1 MSSMWGKN
9 LKISIFGESHGS
21 EIGVVIDGLESGF
34 EIDLKEVEKQID
46 RRKPGKNRLS
56 TARKEDDIPNIVSG
70 FFEGKTTGTPLCA
83 TIKNKDR
90 KSTDY
95 TQIRDNF
102 RPGHADYTGFVRY
115 KGFNDYRGGGHFSGR
130 LTAPIVFAGAICRQI
145 LEKKGIK
152 IVSHIKSIK
161 NIEDSSFD
169 YIDIDSEI
177 TKRLSSSDFPLIN
190 ESLETNMKDEIL
202 KARENLDSVGGK
214 IECAVTGICAGVGSP
229 IFDSVESVISS
240 MMFSIPAVKGI
251 EFGEGFGISEMY
263 GSEANDEMYVNENG
277 DILSYTNNNGG
288 VIGGITNGM
297 PIVFTV
303 AIKPTPS
310 IAKKQKTV
318 NISEIRSDNISNCN
332 NKLDKDEC
340 AKKNRIKNNEIEV
353 NGRHDPCIVQRAV
366 SVIEAATAIAIL
378 DMIYDK

>member
-9 LKISIFGESHGS
+9 LKISIFGESHGA
-21 EIGVVIDGLESGF
+21 EIGVVIDGLEPGF
-34 EIDLKEVEKQID
+34 EIDLEEVERQMD
-46 RRKPGKNRLS
+46 RRKPGKNKMS
-56 TARKEDDIPNIVSG
+56 TARKEDDKANIVSG

-83 TIKNKDR
+83 NIKNKDR
-90 KSTDY
+90 KSADY

-102 RPGHADYTGFVRY
+102 RPGHADYTGFMRY

-152 IVSHIKSIK
+152 ITSHIKAIK

-169 YIDIDSEI
+169 YTNIDEKLI
-177 TKRLSSSDFPLIN
+177 KRLSYSDFPLID
-190 ESLETNMKDEIL
+190 ESLEDSMKNEIL
-202 KARENLDSVGGK
+202 KAREILDSVGGK
-214 IECAVTGICAGVGSP
+214 IECAVVGIDAGIGSP

-251 EFGEGFGISEMY
+251 EFGEGFDISRLY
-263 GSEANDEMYVNENG
+263 GSESNDEMYVDNEG
-277 DILSYTNNNGG
+277 KILSYTNNNGG

-310 IAKKQKTV
+310 ISSKQRTV
-318 NISEIRSDNISNCN
+318 NVADLRSYENGDV
-332 NKLDKDEC
+332 
-340 AKKNRIKNNEIEV
+340 KNTEIEV

-366 SVIEAATAIAIL
+366 SVIESAAAIAVL
-378 DMIYDK
+378 DMLYGM

>member
-9 LKISIFGESHGS
+9 LKISIFGESHGA
-21 EIGVVIDGLESGF
+21 EIGVVIDGLEPGF
-34 EIDLKEVEKQID
+34 EIDLDEVERQMD

-56 TARKEDDIPNIVSG
+56 TARKEDDKANIVSG

-83 TIKNKDR
+83 NIKNKDR
-90 KSTDY
+90 KSADY

-152 IVSHIKSIK
+152 IVSHIKAIK

-169 YIDIDSEI
+169 YTNIDEKLI
-177 TKRLSSSDFPLIN
+177 KRLSYSDFPLID
-190 ESLETNMKDEIL
+190 ESLEDSMKNEIL

-214 IECAVTGICAGVGSP
+214 IECAVVGIDAGIGSP

-251 EFGEGFGISEMY
+251 EFGEGFDISRMY
-263 GSEANDEMYVNENG
+263 GSESNDEMYVDNEG
-277 DILSYTNNNGG
+277 KILSYTNNNGG

-310 IAKKQKTV
+310 ISSKQRTV
-318 NISEIRSDNISNCN
+318 NVADLRSYENGYV
-332 NKLDKDEC
+332 
-340 AKKNRIKNNEIEV
+340 KNTEIEV

-366 SVIEAATAIAIL
+366 SVIESAAAIAML
-378 DMIYDK
+378 DMLYGM

>member
-9 LKISIFGESHGS
+9 LKISIFGESHGA
-21 EIGVVIDGLESGF
+21 EIGVVIDGLEPGF
-34 EIDLKEVEKQID
+34 EIDLDEVERQMD

-56 TARKEDDIPNIVSG
+56 TARKEDDKANIVSG

-83 TIKNKDR
+83 NIKNKDR
-90 KSTDY
+90 KSADY

-152 IVSHIKSIK
+152 IVSHIKAIK

-169 YIDIDSEI
+169 YTNIDEKLI
-177 TKRLSSSDFPLIN
+177 KRLSYSDFPLID
-190 ESLETNMKDEIL
+190 ESLEDSMKNEIL
-202 KARENLDSVGGK
+202 KARENLDSVGGR
-214 IECAVTGICAGVGSP
+214 IECAVVGIDAGIGSP

-251 EFGEGFGISEMY
+251 EFGEGFDISRMY
-263 GSEANDEMYVNENG
+263 GSESNDEMYVDNEG
-277 DILSYTNNNGG
+277 KILSYTNNNGG

-310 IAKKQKTV
+310 IASKQRTV
-318 NISEIRSDNISNCN
+318 NVANLRDCKDNGV
-332 NKLDKDEC
+332 
-340 AKKNRIKNNEIEV
+340 KNTEIEV

-366 SVIEAATAIAIL
+366 SVIESATAIAIL
-378 DMIYDK
+378 DMIYGI

>member
-9 LKISIFGESHGS
+9 LKISIFGESHGA
-21 EIGVVIDGLESGF
+21 EIGVVIDGLEPGF
-34 EIDLKEVEKQID
+34 EIDLEEVERQMD
-46 RRKPGKNRLS
+46 RRKPGKNKMS
-56 TARKEDDIPNIVSG
+56 TARKEDDKANIVSG

-83 TIKNKDR
+83 NIKNKDR
-90 KSTDY
+90 KSADY

-102 RPGHADYTGFVRY
+102 RPGHADYTGFMRY

-152 IVSHIKSIK
+152 IVSHIKSIR
-161 NIEDSSFD
+161 NIEDRSFD
-169 YIDIDSEI
+169 HTDIDKNLIE
-177 TKRLSSSDFPLIN
+177 KLSYSNFPLIDGH
-190 ESLETNMKDEIL
+190 LEDSMKDEIL
-202 KARENLDSVGGK
+202 KARENLDSVGGR
-214 IECAVTGICAGVGSP
+214 IECAVVGIDAGIGSP

-251 EFGEGFGISEMY
+251 EFGEGFDISRLY
-263 GSEANDEMYVNENG
+263 GSESNDEMYVDNEG
-277 DILSYTNNNGG
+277 KILSYTNNNGG

-310 IAKKQKTV
+310 ISSKQRTV
-318 NISEIRSDNISNCN
+318 NVADLRSYENGD
-332 NKLDKDEC
+332 
-340 AKKNRIKNNEIEV
+340 IKNTEIEV

-366 SVIEAATAIAIL
+366 SVIESAAAIAVL
-378 DMIYDK
+378 DMLYGM

>member
-9 LKISIFGESHGS
+9 LKISVFGESHGS
-21 EIGVVIDGLESGF
+21 EIGVVIDGLEPGF
-34 EIDLKEVEKQID
+34 EIDLEEVERQMD
-46 RRKPGKNRLS
+46 RRKPGKNKMS
-56 TARKEDDIPNIVSG
+56 TARKEDDKANIVSG

-90 KSTDY
+90 KSADY

-102 RPGHADYTGFVRY
+102 RPGHADYTGFMRY

-152 IVSHIKSIK
+152 IVSHIKSIR
-161 NIEDSSFD
+161 NIEDRSFD
-169 YIDIDSEI
+169 YTDIDKNLIE
-177 TKRLSSSDFPLIN
+177 KLSYSNFPLIDGH
-190 ESLETNMKDEIL
+190 LEDSMKDEIL
-202 KARENLDSVGGK
+202 KARENLDSVGGR
-214 IECAVTGICAGVGSP
+214 IECAVVGIDAGIGSP

-251 EFGEGFGISEMY
+251 EFGEGFDISRLY
-263 GSEANDEMYVNENG
+263 GSESNDEMYVDNEG
-277 DILSYTNNNGG
+277 KILSYTNNNGG

-310 IAKKQKTV
+310 ISSKQRTV
-318 NISEIRSDNISNCN
+318 NVADLRSYENGDV
-332 NKLDKDEC
+332 
-340 AKKNRIKNNEIEV
+340 KNTEIEV

-366 SVIEAATAIAIL
+366 SVIESAAAIAVL
-378 DMIYDK
+378 DMLYGM

>member
-1 MSSMWGKN
+1 MWGKN
-9 LKISIFGESHGS
+9 LKISIFGESHGA
-21 EIGVVIDGLESGF
+21 EIGVVIDGLEPGF
-34 EIDLKEVEKQID
+34 EIDLDEVERQMD

-56 TARKEDDIPNIVSG
+56 TARKEDDKANIVSG

-83 TIKNKDR
+83 NIKNKDR
-90 KSTDY
+90 KSADY

-152 IVSHIKSIK
+152 ITSHIKAIK

-169 YIDIDSEI
+169 YTNIDEKLI
-177 TKRLSSSDFPLIN
+177 KRLSYSDFPLID
-190 ESLETNMKDEIL
+190 ESLEDSMKNEIL
-202 KARENLDSVGGK
+202 KAREILDSVGGK
-214 IECAVTGICAGVGSP
+214 IECAVVGIDAGIGSP

-251 EFGEGFGISEMY
+251 EFGEGFDISRLY
-263 GSEANDEMYVNENG
+263 GSESNDEMYVDNEG
-277 DILSYTNNNGG
+277 KILSYTNNNGG

-310 IAKKQKTV
+310 ISSKQRTV
-318 NISEIRSDNISNCN
+318 NVADLRSYENGDV
-332 NKLDKDEC
+332 
-340 AKKNRIKNNEIEV
+340 KNTEIEV

-366 SVIEAATAIAIL
+366 SVIESAAAIAVL
-378 DMIYDK
+378 DMLYGM

>member
-9 LKISIFGESHGS
+9 LKISIFGESHGA
-21 EIGVVIDGLESGF
+21 EIGVVIDGLEPGF
-34 EIDLKEVEKQID
+34 EIDLDEVERQMD

-56 TARKEDDIPNIVSG
+56 TARKEDDKANIVSG

-83 TIKNKDR
+83 NIKNKDR
-90 KSTDY
+90 KSADY

-152 IVSHIKSIK
+152 ITSHIKAIK

-169 YIDIDSEI
+169 YTNIDEKLI
-177 TKRLSSSDFPLIN
+177 KRLSYSDFPLID
-190 ESLETNMKDEIL
+190 ESLEDSMKNEIL
-202 KARENLDSVGGK
+202 KAREILDSVGGK
-214 IECAVTGICAGVGSP
+214 IECAVVGIDAGIGSP

-251 EFGEGFGISEMY
+251 EFGEGFDISRLY
-263 GSEANDEMYVNENG
+263 GSESNDEMYVDNEG
-277 DILSYTNNNGG
+277 KILSYTNNNGG

-310 IAKKQKTV
+310 ISSKQRTV
-318 NISEIRSDNISNCN
+318 NAAGLRSYENGYV
-332 NKLDKDEC
+332 
-340 AKKNRIKNNEIEV
+340 KNTEIEV

-366 SVIEAATAIAIL
+366 SVIESAAAIAML
-378 DMIYDK
+378 DMLYGM

>member
-21 EIGVVIDGLESGF
+21 EIGVVVDGLEPGF
-34 EIDLKEVEKQID
+34 EIDLDEVERQMD
-46 RRKPGKNRLS
+46 RRKPGKNRMS
-56 TARKEDDIPNIVSG
+56 TARKEDDKANIVSG
-70 FFEGKTTGTPLCA
+70 FFEGRTTGTPLCA

-90 KSTDY
+90 KSADY

-115 KGFNDYRGGGHFSGR
+115 NGFNDYRGGGHFSGR

-145 LEKKGIK
+145 LEKKGIE
-152 IVSHIKSIK
+152 IVSHIKAIK
-161 NIEDSSFD
+161 DIDDSSFD
-169 YIDIDSEI
+169 YTNIEDNLIE
-177 TKRLSSSDFPLIN
+177 RLSYSDFPLID
-190 ESLETNMKDEIL
+190 ESLEDEMKAEIL
-202 KARENLDSVGGK
+202 KARESLNSVGGK
-214 IECAVTGICAGVGSP
+214 IECAVIGMDAGVGSP

-251 EFGEGFGISEMY
+251 EFGEGFDISKMY
-263 GSEANDEMYVNENG
+263 GSEANDEMYIDDNG
-277 DILSYTNNNGG
+277 NILSYTNNNGG

-297 PIVFTV
+297 PVVFTV

-310 IAKKQKTV
+310 IASKQRTV
-318 NISEIRSDNISNCN
+318 NVADLRSDG
-332 NKLDKDEC
+332 DV
-340 AKKNRIKNNEIEV
+340 KNTEIEV

-366 SVIEAATAIAIL
+366 SVIESAAAIAVL
-378 DMIYDK
+378 DMLYGM

>member
-9 LKISIFGESHGS
+9 LKISIFGESHGA
-21 EIGVVIDGLESGF
+21 EIGVVIDGLEPGF
-34 EIDLKEVEKQID
+34 EIDLDEVERQMD

-56 TARKEDDIPNIVSG
+56 TARKEDDKANIVSG

-83 TIKNKDR
+83 NIKNKDR
-90 KSTDY
+90 KSADY

-102 RPGHADYTGFVRY
+102 RPGHADYTGFMRY

-152 IVSHIKSIK
+152 IVSHIKSIR
-161 NIEDSSFD
+161 NIEDRSFD
-169 YIDIDSEI
+169 HTDIDKNLIE
-177 TKRLSSSDFPLIN
+177 KLSYSNFPLIDGH
-190 ESLETNMKDEIL
+190 LEDSMKDEIL
-202 KARENLDSVGGK
+202 KARENLDSVGGR
-214 IECAVTGICAGVGSP
+214 IECAVVGIDAGIGSP

-251 EFGEGFGISEMY
+251 EFGEGFDISRMY
-263 GSEANDEMYVNENG
+263 GSESNDEMYVDNEG
-277 DILSYTNNNGG
+277 KILSYTNNNGG

-310 IAKKQKTV
+310 ISSKQRTV
-318 NISEIRSDNISNCN
+318 NVADLRSYENGDV
-332 NKLDKDEC
+332 
-340 AKKNRIKNNEIEV
+340 KNTEIEV

-366 SVIEAATAIAIL
+366 SVIESAAAIAVL
-378 DMIYDK
+378 DMLYGM

>member
-9 LKISIFGESHGS
+9 LKISIFGESHGA
-21 EIGVVIDGLESGF
+21 EIGVVIDGLEPGF
-34 EIDLKEVEKQID
+34 EIDLDEVERQMD

-56 TARKEDDIPNIVSG
+56 TARKEDDKANIVSG

-83 TIKNKDR
+83 NIKNKDR
-90 KSTDY
+90 KSADY

-102 RPGHADYTGFVRY
+102 RPGHADYTGFMRY

-152 IVSHIKSIK
+152 ITSHIKAIK

-169 YIDIDSEI
+169 YTNIDEKLI
-177 TKRLSSSDFPLIN
+177 KRLSYSDFPLID
-190 ESLETNMKDEIL
+190 ESLEDSMKNEIL
-202 KARENLDSVGGK
+202 KAREILDSVGGK
-214 IECAVTGICAGVGSP
+214 IECAVVGIDAGIGSP

-251 EFGEGFGISEMY
+251 EFGEGFDISRMY
-263 GSEANDEMYVNENG
+263 GSESNDEMYVDNEG
-277 DILSYTNNNGG
+277 KILSYTNNNGG

-310 IAKKQKTV
+310 ISSKQRTV
-318 NISEIRSDNISNCN
+318 NVADLRSYENGDV
-332 NKLDKDEC
+332 
-340 AKKNRIKNNEIEV
+340 KNTEIEV

-366 SVIEAATAIAIL
+366 SVIESAAAIAVL
-378 DMIYDK
+378 DMLYGM

>member
-9 LKISIFGESHGS
+9 LKISIFGESHGA
-21 EIGVVIDGLESGF
+21 EIGVVIDGLEPGF
-34 EIDLKEVEKQID
+34 EIDLDEVERQMD

-56 TARKEDDIPNIVSG
+56 TARKEDDKANIVSG

-83 TIKNKDR
+83 NIKNKDR
-90 KSTDY
+90 KSADY

-152 IVSHIKSIK
+152 ITSHIKAIK

-169 YIDIDSEI
+169 YTNIDEKLI
-177 TKRLSSSDFPLIN
+177 KRLSYSDFPLID
-190 ESLETNMKDEIL
+190 ESLEDSMKNEIL
-202 KARENLDSVGGK
+202 KAREILDSVGGK
-214 IECAVTGICAGVGSP
+214 IECAVVGIDAGIGSP

-251 EFGEGFGISEMY
+251 EFGEGFDISRLY
-263 GSEANDEMYVNENG
+263 GSESNDEMYVDNEG
-277 DILSYTNNNGG
+277 KILSYTNNNGG

-310 IAKKQKTV
+310 ISSKQRTV
-318 NISEIRSDNISNCN
+318 NVADLRSYENGDV
-332 NKLDKDEC
+332 
-340 AKKNRIKNNEIEV
+340 KNTEIEV

-366 SVIEAATAIAIL
+366 SVIESAAAIAVL
-378 DMIYDK
+378 DMLYGM

>member
-9 LKISIFGESHGS
+9 LKISVFGESHGS
-21 EIGVVIDGLESGF
+21 EIGVVIDGLEPGF
-34 EIDLKEVEKQID
+34 EIDLEEVERQMD
-46 RRKPGKNRLS
+46 RRKPGKNKMS
-56 TARKEDDIPNIVSG
+56 TARKEDDKANIVSG

-90 KSTDY
+90 KSADY

-102 RPGHADYTGFVRY
+102 RPGHADYTGFMRY

-152 IVSHIKSIK
+152 ITSHIKAIK

-169 YIDIDSEI
+169 YTNIDEKLI
-177 TKRLSSSDFPLIN
+177 KRLSYSDFPLID
-190 ESLETNMKDEIL
+190 ESLEDSMKNEIL
-202 KARENLDSVGGK
+202 KAREILDSVGGK
-214 IECAVTGICAGVGSP
+214 IECAVVGIDAGIGSP

-251 EFGEGFGISEMY
+251 EFGEGFDISRMY
-263 GSEANDEMYVNENG
+263 GSESNDEMYVDNEG
-277 DILSYTNNNGG
+277 KILSYTNNNGG

-310 IAKKQKTV
+310 ISSKQRTV
-318 NISEIRSDNISNCN
+318 NVADLRSYENGDV
-332 NKLDKDEC
+332 
-340 AKKNRIKNNEIEV
+340 KNTEIEV

-366 SVIEAATAIAIL
+366 SVIESAAAIAVL
-378 DMIYDK
+378 DMLYGM

>member
-9 LKISIFGESHGS
+9 LKISIFGESHGA
-21 EIGVVIDGLESGF
+21 EIGVVIDGLEPGF
-34 EIDLKEVEKQID
+34 EIDLDEVERQMD

-56 TARKEDDIPNIVSG
+56 TARKEDDKANIVSG

-83 TIKNKDR
+83 NIKNKDR
-90 KSTDY
+90 KSADY

-102 RPGHADYTGFVRY
+102 RPGHADYTGFMRY

-152 IVSHIKSIK
+152 ITSHIKAIK

-169 YIDIDSEI
+169 YTNIDEKLI
-177 TKRLSSSDFPLIN
+177 KRLSYSDFPLID
-190 ESLETNMKDEIL
+190 ESLEDSMKNEIL
-202 KARENLDSVGGK
+202 KAREILDSVGGK
-214 IECAVTGICAGVGSP
+214 IECAVVGIDAGIGSP

-251 EFGEGFGISEMY
+251 EFGEGFDISRLY
-263 GSEANDEMYVNENG
+263 GSESNDEMYVDNEG
-277 DILSYTNNNGG
+277 KILSYTNNNGG

-310 IAKKQKTV
+310 ISSKQRTV
-318 NISEIRSDNISNCN
+318 NVADLRSYENGDV
-332 NKLDKDEC
+332 
-340 AKKNRIKNNEIEV
+340 KNTEIEV

-366 SVIEAATAIAIL
+366 SVIESAAAIAVL
-378 DMIYDK
+378 DMLYGM